1 MNILHGATSK
11 VGLHISLILTTML
24 FACCLNP
31 FAPAWEESP
40 VSESLLSDQT
50 DVEGVFKNFQ
60 YAYTFKDS
68 TIYGK
73 LLADN
78 FVFVYRD
85 YEKGHD
91 VSWGRDEDVRIT
103 NLLFQSVQKIDLIWN
118 NILMS
123 SIDSSQAIVIRGFNL
138 LLTFNPTDII
148 RVDGRVNLTMEK
160 NKTTNKWLI
169 TRWRDE
175 SNF

>member
-1 MNILHGATSK
+1 L
-11 VGLHISLILTTML
+11 LINLITIIIT
-24 FACCLNP
+24 FSGCLNP

-40 VSESLLSDQT
+40 VSEGLLSDQT
-50 DVEGVFKNFQ
+50 DINGVFKNFQ
-60 YAYTFKDS
+60 YAYTFKDT

-73 LLADN
+73 LLSDN

-103 NLLFQSVQKIDLIWN
+103 HLLFQSVQKIDLIWN

-123 SIDSSQAIVIRGFNL
+123 SIDSSQAVVIRGFNL
-138 LLTFNPTDII
+138 LITFNPIDII
-148 RVDGRVNLTMEK
+148 RVDGKVNLTIEK
-160 NKTTNKWLI
+160 NNATNKWLI